1 MPPIIDCD
9 LHNEVPRVEALF
21 PYLPAYW
28 REVIGQTGFKGP
40 VDTPYRKGAAIV
52 ARPDARP
59 DGGGPAGS
67 DLALLRAQALDG
79 GRATLGILNCLYAV
93 DSVHNPDATAALA
106 SAVNDW
112 QVAEWLE
119 PESRLRASLVVPA
132 QHPDLAAREIDR
144 LGEHPGFVQVLL
156 PARAAAPYGNRRYHP
171 LYEAALRHDL
181 AIGIHFGGAPGN
193 PPTPAGWPSSYLE
206 EYADMAQVFQSQL
219 MSLVCEGVFDR
230 FPALRVALIE
240 SGVTWLPST
249 LWRLDKEW
257 KGLRREVPWVR
268 RLPSE
273 YVREHVR
280 LTTTPFDAP
289 PEPRHL
295 LQLVE
300 QLGSDDLLLFAS
312 DYPHQ
317 HDDAPDE
324 HPWLDAL
331 PAALQRKI
339 LYDNARDFYRL

>member
-1 MPPIIDCD
+1 MPLTIDCD
-9 LHNEVPRVEALF
+9 LHNEVPAVEALL
-21 PYLPAYW
+21 PYLPDYW

-40 VDTPYRKGAAIV
+40 VDRPYRKGAAV
-52 ARPDARP
+52 AARDDALP
-59 DGGGPAGS
+59 PGGGPAGS
-67 DLALLRAQALDG
+67 DLGLLRAQALDG
-79 GRATLGILNCLYAV
+79 GGAALGILNCLYAV
-93 DSVHNPDATAALA
+93 DSVHNPDAAVALA

-112 QVAEWLE
+112 QVAEWLAPE
-119 PESRLRASLVVPA
+119 PRLRASLVVPA

-144 LGEHPGFVQVLL
+144 LGGHPGFVQVLL

-193 PPTPAGWPSSYLE
+193 PPTAAGWPSSYLE
-206 EYADMAQVFQSQL
+206 EYAGMAHVFQSQL
-219 MSLVCEGVFDR
+219 LSLVCEGVFDR

-240 SGVTWLPST
+240 SGVTWLPAT

-280 LTTTPFDAP
+280 LTTAPFDAP

-295 LQLVE
+295 LQLIE
-300 QLGSDDLLLFAS
+300 QLGADDLLLYAS
-312 DYPHQ
+312 DYPHR
-317 HDDAPDE
+317 HDDAPDG

-331 PAALQRKI
+331 PDALRRKI
-339 LYDNARDFYRL
+339 RYENARDFYRL